1 MHTIPIRSALCS
13 VTDKSGLEELAR
25 CLAGFGCRILSS
37 GGTANYL
44 KGLGI
49 PVTPVSEV
57 TGFPEILDGRVKTL
71 HPRIHGALLAIRGN
85 PSHQHQLEEHGIQ
98 PIDMVIVNLYPFA
111 QTVARPG
118 RQLEEVIENID
129 IGGPSMI
136 RSAAKNFE
144 GVAVVTDPQDYASII
159 RELQEGRGALGIET
173 RVRLARKAFET
184 TARYDRHVSS
194 FMASLRCSEGAIIED
209 QRQEPFPPGMQL
221 EFQKVQALRYGENP
235 HQQAAL
241 YRDGSLPPYG
251 LAGARILQGKEISY
265 NNLLDLDAAIGLA
278 AEFED
283 PTAIIV
289 KHTNPCGAA
298 CGNSV
303 EDAYRRAYE
312 SDPISAF
319 GSIVA
324 VNRLVDAPCARF
336 MSEHFIEALVAPG
349 FAPEALEVLGSK
361 KNLRLL
367 ELGDFRDAHWRWR
380 SISGGWLLQDADSS
394 TEDRSQWKVVSRRQP
409 SETEWAELAFAWK
422 LVKHVKSNAIVLTHD
437 RVTVGVGAG
446 QMSRVESV
454 EIAVRK
460 GGERCRGTVLA
471 SDAFFPFRDG
481 LDAGAR
487 AGVTAV
493 IEPGGSRRDSEV
505 IEAADEQGVAL
516 IFTGIRHFR
525 H

>member
-1 MHTIPIRSALCS
+1 MHDISIRTALCS

-49 PVTPVSEV
+49 SVTPVSEI

-85 PSHQHQLEEHGIQ
+85 ESHERQLVEHDIQ
-98 PIDMVIVNLYPFA
+98 PIDMVIVNLYPFV

-144 GVAVVTDPQDYASII
+144 GVAVVTDPQDYASIMD
-159 RELQEGRGALGIET
+159 ELRNRQGALGLET
-173 RVRLARKAFET
+173 RQCLARKAFET
-184 TARYDRHVSS
+184 TAEYDRHVSA
-194 FMASLRCSEGAIIED
+194 FMAHLSVENGEIVEA
-209 QRQEPFPPGMQL
+209 RQSEPFPQTL
-221 EFQKVQALRYGENP
+221 HLDLQKVQSLRYGENP
-235 HQQAAL
+235 HQRAAF
-241 YRDGSLPPYG
+241 YRDASCPPFG

-265 NNLLDLDAAIGLA
+265 NNLLDLDAAVALA
-278 AEFED
+278 AEFD
-283 PTAIIV
+283 DSAAIII

-298 CGNSV
+298 CGDSV
-303 EDAYRRAYE
+303 EEAYRRAYDA
-312 SDPISAF
+312 DPVSAY

-324 VNRLVDAPCARF
+324 VNCPLDAQCARF

-349 FAPEALEVLGSK
+349 FSSEALEVLGAK

-367 ELGDFRDAHWRWR
+367 ELADFRDTHWRGR
-380 SISGGWLLQDADSS
+380 SVAGGWLLQDADSS
-394 TEDRSQWKVVSRRQP
+394 AESRAQCRVVSKRQP
-409 SETEWAELAFAWK
+409 TDTEWAELLFAWRI
-422 LVKHVKSNAIVLTHD
+422 VKHVKSNAIVLTRD
-437 RVTVGVGAG
+437 RATVGVGAG

-454 EIAVRK
+454 EIAVKK
-460 GGERCRGTVLA
+460 GGDRCRGTVLA

-481 LDAGAR
+481 LDAAAR

-493 IEPGGSRRDSEV
+493 IEPGGSRRDAEV
-505 IEAADEQGVAL
+505 IGAADEQGLAL
-516 IFTGIRHFR
+516 VFTGVRHFR